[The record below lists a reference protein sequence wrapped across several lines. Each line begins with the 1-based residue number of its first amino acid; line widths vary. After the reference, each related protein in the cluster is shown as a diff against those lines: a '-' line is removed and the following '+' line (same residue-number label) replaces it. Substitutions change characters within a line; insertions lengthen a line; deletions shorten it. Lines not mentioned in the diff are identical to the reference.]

1 MKQWV
6 GVTIVTPGSSRG
18 FIVTT
23 QMLSNRLKALA
34 SARLPEHRTL
44 ASRSEAVKDIY
55 DYYPE
60 VERLLK
66 AGDWRRCVLI
76 FDHFVRNPLLAER
89 GEKGAREPAKIV
101 HND

>member
-1 MKQWV
+1 
-6 GVTIVTPGSSRG
+6 
-18 FIVTT
+18 
-23 QMLSNRLKALA
+23 MLSNRLKALA

-89 GEKGAREPAKIV
+89 GEKGAREPPRSFTTTKPSNPRRARSAIMC
-101 HND
+101 